1 MPPRTTPFQSKH
13 YLEFGLEIVSRDQHG
28 NPMVRGNFCTFEGR
42 DKVEITEGG
51 TRKRKS
57 RVDVKYF
64 TKPFTPLN
72 YRSHLNGQHKESWEA
87 YQQISNTLHVH
98 MDLTSDSI
106 EYTIKAP
113 IVDTIIGGLF
123 FNAEAIQ
130 EEDCDDAGEDHGER
144 ASNGAASYT
153 VKIKNTMWY
162 QLAIDHVGAGMSFK
176 QTALAIG
183 HAKNRAQ
190 VPKLAGINDL
200 IVGQYVRV
208 QVAVALQRIGDM
220 LNNVKQVWAFSLAGD
235 SSTHRGQSFFDLRL
249 RLYWHGHLL
258 NLHLVAIPKFDR
270 HTAENMF
277 NMIVKLLDAL
287 FPKWRAK
294 LIGVSSDGENT
305 MTGRHRSLITRLVAA
320 VEYNA
325 MRVWCAP
332 HQINIIAKESAD
344 RIDGGT

>member
-1 MPPRTTPFQSKH
+1 
-13 YLEFGLEIVSRDQHG
+13 HG
-28 NPMVRGNFCTFEGR
+28 NPMVRCNFCTFEGR
-42 DKVEITEGG
+42 DKVKITEGG

-72 YRSHLNGQHKESWEA
+72 YRSHLNGQHKESWDA
-87 YQQISNTLHVH
+87 YQQMSTSAKKEYFNDKISSTNTLHVH

-130 EEDCDDAGEDHGER
+130 EEDCDDAGEDAASAASKKINKLAKQKNNAMLLFKQGER

-153 VKIKNTMWY
+153 VVIKNTMRY
-162 QLAIDHVGAGMSFK
+162 QLAIDHV
-176 QTALAIG
+176 
-183 HAKNRAQ
+183 
-190 VPKLAGINDL
+190 
-200 IVGQYVRV
+200 
-208 QVAVALQRIGDM
+208 VAVALQRIGDM
-220 LNNVKQVWAFSLAGD
+220 LNNNKQVWAFSLAGD
-235 SSTHRGQSFFDLRL
+235 GSTHRGQSFFDLRL
-249 RLYWHGHLL
+249 RLYWHGRLL
-258 NLHLVAIPKFDR
+258 NLHLVALPMFDR

-287 FPKWRAK
+287 FPK
-294 LIGVSSDGENT
+294 
-305 MTGRHRSLITRLVAA
+305 LVAA
-320 VEYNA
+320 AEYNV

-332 HQINIIAKESAD
+332 HQIDIIAKECAD
-344 RIDGGT
+344 RIDGGTWIKFAYSYTVYLRAQFNLIIEMGVKCPQEDEPLGASRKRA